1 MRKARSSTA
10 VAEGSRS
17 STAVAE
23 GSRSRRPGRVF
34 PDWRR
39 DVAFPL
45 TTALVLFGLF
55 VVGGLVGAAVVGG
68 ASANKLVTSMFIDA
82 IMVIG
87 IQIYVGNTGVFS
99 FGHIGFGAVSG
110 YIFAI
115 FAISPEAKATRIPE
129 APFGL
134 VDVSLSPLAATMVS
148 LVATVVVAAV
158 VGVGLGRSGARSGS
172 VAATVIT
179 LALLFFTHEVAKS
192 WTDVTGGERAGL
204 TFGIGDT
211 LHTRTPVYLVLFVS
225 IVAALLF
232 ARSRAGRLNHAARE
246 DNLAARAMGINP
258 VVQQTGALLLSVA
271 VVSLAAS
278 LRVYEIGSILPSLFF
293 FDYTLLTLVM
303 LVVGG
308 RRGVTGA
315 LLGVAVITV
324 VRESARRLGSD
335 GYELFGLG
343 LDGHLDW
350 VFREGLP
357 TVLLGLAMVGFMIW
371 RPDGVLDDWEIDAW
385 LWRRFSR
392 AERPTQAVEP
402 PAPGPLELAASGVTV
417 EFGGFRALDGASV
430 EVANH
435 EVVGLIGPNGAGKT
449 TLVNVMTGIVEPTSG
464 EVRLGELQLTSE
476 PSHEIAR
483 AGLVRTF
490 QNLRL
495 FSSLTVRENVEV
507 AALVAAAH
515 RNTDGRIDV
524 DGIVAGSGLWDQRD
538 RRAGQL
544 DYGNS
549 RRLELARAAAAAP
562 AFLLLDEP
570 TSGMSDSESL
580 AMVDSVRRMAAA
592 VGAGV
597 LVIDHDLNFINGICD
612 RVYCLDQGRMIAAGT
627 PAEVQA
633 DPMVQAAYLGQ
644 AAQPGGGLP

>member
-1 MRKARSSTA
+1 MSKSRHATA
-10 VAEGSRS
+10 TGI
-17 STAVAE
+17 
-23 GSRSRRPGRVF
+23 RPGGLRLIF
-34 PDWRR
+34 PDLRR

-45 TTALVLFGLF
+45 AGAVALFAVF
-55 VVGGLVGAAVVGG
+55 VGAGLLCAAAVGG
-68 ASANKLVTSMFIDA
+68 ASAGKLLTSMFIDA

-99 FGHIGFGAVSG
+99 FGHIGFGAVAG
-110 YIFAI
+110 YVFAI
-115 FAISPEAKATRIPE
+115 FAIAPVAKATRIPD

-134 VDVSLSPLAATMVS
+134 VDLSSGPLT
-148 LVATVVVAAV
+148 ATVVALIVTVGVAAV
-158 VGVGLGRSGARSGS
+158 VGIGLGRSGARSGS

-179 LALLFFTHEVAKS
+179 LALLFFTHEVARS
-192 WTDVTGGERAGL
+192 WTDITGGERAGL

-211 LHTRTPVYLVLFVS
+211 LQTRTPIYLALFWS

-232 ARSRAGRLNHAARE
+232 ARSRTGRLSHAARE

-258 VVQQTGALLLSVA
+258 VVQQTAALLLSVA

-308 RRGVTGA
+308 RRGITGA

-385 LWRRFSR
+385 MWRRFVR
-392 AERPTQAVEP
+392 AKRPEGPATS
-402 PAPGPLELAASGVTV
+402 PAPGALELAASSVTV
-417 EFGGFRALDGASV
+417 EFGGFRALDGASIQV
-430 EVANH
+430 SNN

-449 TLVNVMTGIVEPTSG
+449 TLVNVMTGIVEPSDG
-464 EVRLGELQLTSE
+464 EVRLGDLRLTSE

-507 AALVAAAH
+507 AALVAAVH
-515 RNTDGRIDV
+515 RNGSKRSSV
-524 DGIVAGSGLWDQRD
+524 DEIVAGSGLWDHRD
-538 RRAGQL
+538 RRAAEL

-549 RRLELARAAAAAP
+549 RRLELARATAAAP

-580 AMVDSVRRMAAA
+580 AMVESVRRMAAA

-597 LVIDHDLNFINGICD
+597 LVIDHDLNFITGICD
-612 RVYCLDQGRMIAAGT
+612 RVYCLDQGRVIASGT

-633 DPMVQAAYLGQ
+633 HPAVRAAYLGQ
-644 AAQPGGGLP
+644 AAQPGKDPV

>member
-1 MRKARSSTA
+1 MTGSPSTEA
-10 VAEGSRS
+10 
-17 STAVAE
+17 
-23 GSRSRRPGRVF
+23 PGRRRRLQSGPVF
-34 PDWRR
+34 PDLRR

-45 TTALVLFGLF
+45 ATSLVLFGLF
-55 VVGGLVGAAVVGG
+55 VGGGLLYAAVVGG
-68 ASANKLVTSMFIDA
+68 ASTNKLVTSMFIDA

-99 FGHIGFGAVSG
+99 FGHIGFGAVAG

-115 FAISPEAKATRIPE
+115 FAIGPDAKATRIPD

-134 VDVSLSPLAATMVS
+134 LDVSLAPLTATVLA

-179 LALLFFTHEVAKS
+179 LALLFFTHEVARS
-192 WTDVTGGERAGL
+192 WTDLTGGERAGL
-204 TFGIGDT
+204 TFAIGDT
-211 LHTRTPVYLVLFVS
+211 LQTRTPIYLVLFAS

-232 ARSRAGRLNHAARE
+232 ARSRSGRLNHAARE

-258 VVQQTGALLLSVA
+258 VMQQTAALLLSVA

-315 LLGVAVITV
+315 LLGVALITV

-343 LDGHLDW
+343 LDGNLDW

-371 RPDGVLDDWEIDAW
+371 RPDGVLDDWEIDNW
-385 LWRRFSR
+385 LWRRFTRSK
-392 AERPTQAVEP
+392 Q
-402 PAPGPLELAASGVTV
+402 PAREAQNPVPASLELTASNVTV
-417 EFGGFRALDGASV
+417 EFGGFRALDGASI
-430 EVANH
+430 EVHNH
-435 EVVGLIGPNGAGKT
+435 EIVGLIGPNGAGKT
-449 TLVNVMTGIVEPTSG
+449 TLVNVMTGIVESSDG

-507 AALVAAAH
+507 AALMAAVH
-515 RNTDGRIDV
+515 RNGRGRTDV
-524 DGIVAGSGLWDQRD
+524 DAMVAGAGLWDQRD
-538 RRAGQL
+538 RRASQL

-562 AFLLLDEP
+562 FFLLLDEP
-570 TSGMSDSESL
+570 TSGMSDTESL

-597 LVIDHDLNFINGICD
+597 LVIDHDLNFITGICD
-612 RVYCLDQGRMIAAGT
+612 RVYCLNQGRVIASGT

-633 DPMVQAAYLGQ
+633 HPAVRAAYLGE
-644 AAQPGGGLP
+644 AAQQGEDLL

>member
-1 MRKARSSTA
+1 MPDTSASSVTGSPSAGAR
-10 VAEGSRS
+10 G
-17 STAVAE
+17 
-23 GSRSRRPGRVF
+23 RRRLRQAGPVF
-34 PDWRR
+34 PDLRR

-45 TTALVLFGLF
+45 ATALVLFAMFVGAGL
-55 VVGGLVGAAVVGG
+55 LYAAVVGG
-68 ASANKLVTSMFIDA
+68 GASGNKLITAMFIDA

-99 FGHIGFGAVSG
+99 FGHIGFGAVAG

-115 FAISPEAKATRIPE
+115 FAIGPDAKATRIPD

-134 VDVSLSPLAATMVS
+134 VDVSLSPLTATVVSLAAT
-148 LVATVVVAAV
+148 LVVAAV
-158 VGVGLGRSGARSGS
+158 VGIGLGRSGARSGS

-179 LALLFFTHEVAKS
+179 LALLFFTHEVARS
-192 WTDVTGGERAGL
+192 WTDLTGGERAGL

-211 LHTRTPVYLVLFVS
+211 LQTRTPIYLVLFAS

-232 ARSRAGRLNHAARE
+232 ARSRTGRLSHAARE

-258 VVQQTGALLLSVA
+258 VAQQTVALLLSVA

-335 GYELFGLG
+335 GYEIFGLG

-371 RPDGVLDDWEIDAW
+371 RPNGLLDDWEMDSW
-385 LWRRFSR
+385 MWRRFIR
-392 AERPTQAVEP
+392 AERPDP
-402 PAPGPLELAASGVTV
+402 PATSAMPDALELEANGVTV
-417 EFGGFRALDGASV
+417 EFGGFRALNRASIQASNN
-430 EVANH
+430 EI
-435 EVVGLIGPNGAGKT
+435 VGLIGPNGAGKT
-449 TLVNVMTGIVEPTSG
+449 TLVNVMTGIVEPSDG

-495 FSSLTVRENVEV
+495 FLSLTVRENVEA
-507 AALVAAAH
+507 AALVAAVH
-515 RNTDGRIDV
+515 HSGRRDV
-524 DGIVAGSGLWDQRD
+524 DEIVAGAGLWDQRD
-538 RRAGQL
+538 RRAAQL

-570 TSGMSDSESL
+570 TSGMSDAESL

-597 LVIDHDLNFINGICD
+597 LVIDHDLNFITGICD
-612 RVYCLDQGRMIAAGT
+612 RVYCLDQGRVIASGT
-627 PAEVQA
+627 PAEVQTHPA
-633 DPMVQAAYLGQ
+633 VRAAYLGE
-644 AAQPGGGLP
+644 AAQSGEDLT